1 MHAGPQT
8 VPPKI
13 PGQTSPGLFAG
24 IMLAAVMLG
33 AGAVVFFFD
42 PGRHGFYPV
51 CLFHKLTGLNCPG
64 CGTTRALYAL
74 LHGHLLLALHDNALF
89 VFMLAVITIWGT
101 RLLFRKMRNQP
112 ATPSVAPKYLWTFL
126 AVAVVFGVLRNL
138 PEFSFL
144 SP

>member
-13 PGQTSPGLFAG
+13 SAQPSPGIFVG

-42 PGRHGFYPV
+42 PNRHGFYPV

-101 RLLFRKMRNQP
+101 WLLFRKMRNQP
-112 ATPSVAPKYLWTFL
+112 ATPSVAPKYLWMFL
-126 AVAVVFGVLRNL
+126 AIAVVFGVLRNF